1 MELVLSLLT
10 PDLTSAERRLE
21 MERSAMRFISALT
34 MESIINH
41 ISVLN
46 PQRILKEMEGVLNHL
61 TTTLSLKPSRQVTL
75 RFLIHCCCMV
85 ERIVIN
91 RKPLQMALEN
101 KPDLDARAFS
111 VIKSAFLPIEEAYA
125 IRLSDAEYFYIYEL
139 LYS

>member
-1 MELVLSLLT
+1 
-10 PDLTSAERRLE
+10 
-21 MERSAMRFISALT
+21 ISALT

-46 PQRILKEMEGVLNHL
+46 PQRILKEIEDVLNYL
-61 TTTLSLKPSRQVTL
+61 TNTLSLKPSRQVTL

-101 KPDLDARAFS
+101 RLDLDARAFS
-111 VIKSAFLPIEEAYA
+111 VIKSSFLPIEEAYA

-139 LYS
+139 LYR